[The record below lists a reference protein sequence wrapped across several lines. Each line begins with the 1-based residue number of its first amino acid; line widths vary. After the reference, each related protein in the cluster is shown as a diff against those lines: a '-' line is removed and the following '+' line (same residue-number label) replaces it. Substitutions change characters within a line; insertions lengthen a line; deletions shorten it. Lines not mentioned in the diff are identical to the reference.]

1 MNRCSISL
9 VVREMQLTS
18 DPLECLNLKK
28 EKGGN
33 KYWQECGETGILI
46 DCWRDYNMVPLLC
59 KKHLTVPHR

>member
-46 DCWRDYNMVPLLC
+46 DCW
-59 KKHLTVPHR
+59 